1 MGQNRLQVIVL
12 AELNRI
18 QQTWQNSAEVID
30 VADIA
35 DIAVETGKQN
45 MAEHGRIQQIA
56 VDCRRL
62 RQSRD
67 RSLITESLKTGGR
80 V

>member
-1 MGQNRLQVIVL
+1 MCTGQNRLRVV
-12 AELNRI
+12 
-18 QQTWQNSAEVID
+18 V
-30 VADIA
+30 VANIA
-35 DIAVETGKQN
+35 DIAVETDRQN
-45 MAEHGRIQQIA
+45 MAEHGRIWQIA

-67 RSLITESLKTGGR
+67 RSLIAESVETGGC

>member
-1 MGQNRLQVIVL
+1 MDI
-12 AELNRI
+12 
-18 QQTWQNSAEVID
+18 
-30 VADIA
+30 ADIA
-35 DIAVETGKQN
+35 DIAVETGRQN
-45 MAEHGRIQQIA
+45 MAEHGRIWQIA

-67 RSLITESLKTGGR
+67 RSLIAESVETGGR